1 MRKPQTAKYANIESL
16 RAYDAKDFPFVD
28 VRCPE
33 LEASDGEDSSDEKVA
48 EECWFRLRSM
58 TLGDRERIEQ
68 DLIVMG
74 ALEKGS
80 DEYARMNGDLFPR
93 VITMCMCDENGDLL
107 LDESAI
113 PWLKDKPAAMVIRLA
128 KAGLK
133 IAGLE
138 QDAEEEIEREAGE
151 SDG

>member
-74 ALEKGS
+74 AYGHSRIRQFFVGS
-80 DEYARMNGDLFPR
+80 HTRNMVSHSKVP
-93 VITMCMCDENGDLL
+93 LL
-107 LDESAI
+107 L
-113 PWLKDKPAAMVIRLA
+113 LR
-128 KAGLK
+128 
-133 IAGLE
+133 
-138 QDAEEEIEREAGE
+138 
-151 SDG
+151 